1 MGIVLK
7 LKLDIFLRCID
18 DVGGGKKY
26 LSMKE
31 NWLLRVREKVGSAK
45 EVLIFVRNASSV
57 W

>member
-1 MGIVLK
+1 MLK
-7 LKLDIFLRCID
+7 LKLDIFLSVQVD
-18 DVGGGKKY
+18 DVGGGKKN